1 MDKQKLAQVIK
12 KKKECNTKAQKI
24 VEKLLGNDDIS
35 ETDFLALLKDINQSH
50 FEDIVEERS
59 IEKLCG
65 WPRCKNHLKEIP
77 KKQFDIN
84 LSSKKVY
91 DITDRKRFCSSDC
104 YRESS
109 YLKSQLLT
117 GPLWLREHEEIP
129 EFKLL
134 SLDK

>member
-1 MDKQKLAQVIK
+1 MDKQKLVEVIK

-24 VEKLLGNDDIS
+24 VEKLLESVDIS
-35 ETDFLALLKDINQSH
+35 EDDFLSMLKDINQSH

-65 WPRCKNHLKEIP
+65 WPLCKKQLTEIP

-84 LSSKKVY
+84 LSKKKVY
-91 DITDRKRFCSSDC
+91 DIRDRKRFCSSDC
-104 YRESS
+104 YRATS
-109 YLKSQLLT
+109 YLKAQLLT
-117 GPLWLREHEEIP
+117 GPLWLRDLEEIP

-134 SLDK
+134 TLDN